1 MKLNVFFL
9 FFLFTSYLAGIVCGN
24 PLRAEEA
31 GSPQN
36 TKQEAKIDKEIDLLL
51 LKEDSTYS
59 TSDHAQQEDQSDTP
73 TLSSAEEITE
83 DYFGFDVKM
92 PEISYLN
99 RDEIVN
105 QMNFIEELEP
115 SGDEYSGY
123 KIFIPKGWQKVT
135 DNLLRNQTDTGV
147 IYGDIAT
154 FISNVADPTASTV
167 KIEALELEHNIS
179 AKNWI
184 AKYFL
189 DFGYMLEGIQEDSWS
204 RAEAL
209 GVIYEEGK
217 VDYRERVVVY
227 INGPRV
233 ITMRYA
239 SPLFRWDQ
247 EKQYQATV
255 AKSFQLTKTDPVK
268 LNKMTDYSLIGY
280 ADLSYPSSWEVQVTN
295 QKDYDRPYVRF
306 VNPEEVDPALK
317 EYSNTE
323 EDKKKEIKSKGLIWV
338 QAVIYENTN
347 TSIAEEIERQKET
360 AQKLQMEI
368 VRKYGTINNVSLP
381 FPKGMSLTQLDIY
394 QVKNTAQ
401 KSNSYEL
408 WIATMKNDF
417 AYFFVT
423 MITPSKDSRYFAW
436 VENKSAFEGVVS
448 SLVPQDYYSYEE

>member
-1 MKLNVFFL
+1 M
-9 FFLFTSYLAGIVCGN
+9 AGLCGST
-24 PLRAEEA
+24 LHAQEA

-36 TKQEAKIDKEIDLLL
+36 AKQETKVEKEIDLLL
-51 LKEDSTYS
+51 LKEEADQSMS
-59 TSDHAQQEDQSDTP
+59 GQSQQENKPDASTQDT
-73 TLSSAEEITE
+73 AEEITE

-92 PEISYLN
+92 PEIPYLSK
-99 RDEIVN
+99 DEIVN
-105 QMNFIEELEP
+105 QMSFIEELKP

-123 KIFIPKGWQKVT
+123 KIFVPKSWKKIT

-154 FISNVADPTASTV
+154 FISNVADPAASSV

-227 INGPRV
+227 INGQRV
-233 ITMRYA
+233 IMMRYA

-268 LNKMTDYSLIGY
+268 LNKTTDYSLIGY
-280 ADLSYPSSWEVQVTN
+280 ADLSYPSSWEVQAAN

-306 VNPEEVDPALK
+306 VNPEETAPAL
-317 EYSNTE
+317 EQFLNSDAN
-323 EDKKKEIKSKGLIWV
+323 KKKEIKSKGLIWV

-368 VRKYGTINNVSLP
+368 VKKYGVINNISIP

-401 KSNSYEL
+401 KSNTYEL
-408 WIATMKNDF
+408 WVATMKNDF

-448 SLVPQDYYSYEE
+448 SIVPQDYYSYEE